1 MPIALR
7 GTDSSYVVWIS
18 CRMFRCEM
26 AVSFSVNLSEE
37 DIAVASLEGRNSAE
51 LHNDGLR
58 FCLKYRGDK
67 CKGLKTKAQLLKR

>member
-1 MPIALR
+1 
-7 GTDSSYVVWIS
+7 
-18 CRMFRCEM
+18 MFRCEM

-51 LHNDGLR
+51 LHKDGLR
-58 FCLKYRGDK
+58 FCLKYREDK

>member
-1 MPIALR
+1 
-7 GTDSSYVVWIS
+7 
-18 CRMFRCEM
+18 MFRCEM

-58 FCLKYRGDK
+58 FCLKIQGRQMQRAEN
-67 CKGLKTKAQLLKR
+67 KGSAVKTVSLNVPNHCHIISSTS

>member
-1 MPIALR
+1 
-7 GTDSSYVVWIS
+7 
-18 CRMFRCEM
+18 MFRCEM

-51 LHNDGLR
+51 LHNDSLR